1 MTPRGVLA
9 LALVLAAPAA
19 GAVSLGEIEVRSYLG
34 DKLDARIAVAP
45 GAGESIRGACFSLSP
60 DGTPGVARFSAGEL
74 ALQRSASGTY
84 LRIRSTAP
92 IDDPAFALGIVIACP
107 GQAPQGTKEFSVL
120 VDPRTRAAAPTV
132 EAARPAASVK
142 LGAREGDTLASI
154 ANAIFPR
161 DRAARSAYL
170 KALRETNPDLA
181 ARGDR
186 EPIASNEA
194 VALPDLRTF
203 MQGRRTQAASSLAAT
218 GALPPASSEP
228 AAAAPSARK
237 TPART
242 PRESTARRAAPAQPA
257 SELPKAEQ
265 TAASREAARAI
276 RPALAPPAASPPR
289 ARPTSG
295 GFQLKLS
302 GSEVDL
308 SRSNAIDD
316 RSRAALRERLLM
328 LDADDQVA
336 AMLSMRNSLKQLEA
350 RVAEL
355 QLKLAGMP
363 ASLAGKGESTAA
375 AKATP
380 KAEPPAPVVAPPPKA
395 APPAPV
401 IASAPK
407 LEASAPPPAVTAKA
421 ETTPSAPVAAKT
433 ETPQPATDST
443 PAAATAKAQPQEP
456 RPPRAVAYPVPAKAS
471 TLPSWLWAVVALLV
485 VLVLLVAWYMLRR
498 RRAREPEFYEED
510 FAPAQDPLDE
520 IAPESM
526 PIYAEEPEPLLEAA
540 REERGV
546 VASDA
551 DLATRIPEENADEL
565 RRRYIEERFP
575 EIVSRMIVLEDADS
589 VVKGARLFYEDR
601 ALPRAVELLHF
612 AIEAHPQE
620 VKTWLA
626 LFEIFRL
633 ERLTGEFAAL
643 AQRFKQQFGESDNWR
658 KVQYFGREIDPGN
671 ALYQEVPLNTLETI
685 GPREARRLA
694 AAASFDPVA
703 ENWLNAPMDFENEVL
718 ANELRMVLMQHAG
731 LTEQDLVHNPMP
743 ALRNVEMFTVA

>member
-9 LALVLAAPAA
+9 LALLMAAPPS
-19 GAVSLGEIEVRSYLG
+19 GAVSVGEIEVRSYLG

-60 DGTPGVARFSAGEL
+60 DGTPGVPRLSAGGL
-74 ALQRSASGTY
+74 VLQRSASGTY

-132 EAARPAASVK
+132 EAGPPAPAASTK
-142 LGAREGDTLASI
+142 LGVREGDTLASI

-186 EPIASNEA
+186 EPIPSNAA
-194 VALPDLRTF
+194 VALPDLRSF
-203 MQGRRTQAASSLAAT
+203 MRGRRAQAAPSVAAA
-218 GALPPASSEP
+218 GALPSASSEL
-228 AAAAPSARK
+228 A
-237 TPART
+237 
-242 PRESTARRAAPAQPA
+242 AAPAQPA
-257 SELPKAEQ
+257 PELPKAEQ
-265 TAASREAARAI
+265 TAAAREAARAN
-276 RPALAPPAASPPR
+276 RSMAAPPAASPPR
-289 ARPTSG
+289 TRPTSG

-308 SRSNAIDD
+308 SRSNNIDD
-316 RSRAALRERLLM
+316 RSRAQLRERLLM

-336 AMLSMRNSLKQLEA
+336 AMLSLRNNLKQLEA

-363 ASLAGKGESTAA
+363 PSLAGKGESAAA

-380 KAEPPAPVVAPPPKA
+380 MKAEPPAPVIAP
-395 APPAPV
+395 
-401 IASAPK
+401 APK
-407 LEASAPPPAVTAKA
+407 LETSAPPPAVAPKLDTA
-421 ETTPSAPVAAKT
+421 PSAPVAAKAA
-433 ETPQPATDST
+433 TPQPAADST
-443 PAAATAKAQPQEP
+443 PATAAVKAPPQEP
-456 RPPRAVAYPVPAKAS
+456 RASRATPKPAPAKAS
-471 TLPSWLWAVVALLV
+471 ELPSGLWAVVALLL
-485 VLVLLVAWYMLRR
+485 VLALLVAWYMLRR
-498 RRAREPEFYEED
+498 RRAREPEIYEED
-510 FAPAQDPLDE
+510 FEAPAQEPLDE
-520 IAPESM
+520 IAPAST
-526 PIYAEEPEPLLEAA
+526 PIYSEEPEPLLQAA
-540 REERGV
+540 HEERGV

-612 AIEAHPQE
+612 AIEARPEE

-643 AQRFKQQFGESDNWR
+643 AQRFKRQHGQSEHWR

-671 ALYQEVPLNTLETI
+671 ALYQEAPLNTLETI

-703 ENWLNAPMDFENEVL
+703 ENWLNAPMDFDNEVL
-718 ANELRMVLMQHAG
+718 ANELRMALMQHAG